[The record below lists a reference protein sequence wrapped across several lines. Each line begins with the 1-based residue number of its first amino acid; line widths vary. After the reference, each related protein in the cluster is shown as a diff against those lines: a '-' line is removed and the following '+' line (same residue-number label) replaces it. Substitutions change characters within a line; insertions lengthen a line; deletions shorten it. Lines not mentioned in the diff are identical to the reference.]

1 MEFKEEDV
9 VYNMP
14 IRFWEDKEPIR
25 CIVKK
30 DEITSYINVKES
42 SSDSIYVYS
51 EEYGHNIYINRKS
64 LFFSEALCREAIEL
78 YSKLRDVYQK
88 DEANK
93 IVERVLEFKN
103 SENQN

>member
-9 VYNMP
+9 VYDMP

-30 DEITSYINVKES
+30 DKTTSYINVKES
-42 SSDSIYVYS
+42 SPDSIYVYS
-51 EEYGHNIYINRKS
+51 EEYGHNVYINRKS
-64 LFFSEALCREAIEL
+64 LFFSEALCREAIDL
-78 YSKLRDVYQK
+78 YSKLYEVYEK

-93 IVERVLEFKN
+93 IVERVFEFKN
-103 SENQN
+103 SETKN